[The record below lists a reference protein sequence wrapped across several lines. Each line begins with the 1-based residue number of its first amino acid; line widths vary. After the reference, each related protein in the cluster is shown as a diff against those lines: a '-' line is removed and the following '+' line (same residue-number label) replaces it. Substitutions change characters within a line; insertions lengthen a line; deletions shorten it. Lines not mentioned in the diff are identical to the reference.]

1 VLLIIENQEFDTTT
15 SVSSCH
21 NNVPTSRLTMIMI
34 MMVMMVMVVFIL
46 MLMLMLMVFMIM
58 LCVIF
63 M

>member
-46 MLMLMLMVFMIM
+46 MLMVFMIM